1 MFVVRKIIDNAL
13 YSTETDGNSDSFTN
27 CFEQWQ
33 DPMYIRSYLL
43 TFQAQLQH
51 FFKLGVKE
59 ATKKILKESEQFFSD
74 ILNIAKEQQN
84 NKTLDN
90 YIFEPLH
97 KNDDFTI
104 PLLSTKAYGQNKAN
118 SFLRL
123 YAIRFNDGSYLV
135 IGGLIKL
142 HRTLQETDEGKAIL
156 EKFNA
161 WKAYLHNK
169 NIDSS
174 FELGTLIIDI

>member
-13 YSTETDGNSDSFTN
+13 YSTETDGGSDSFTD

-43 TFQAQLQH
+43 TYQAELQH
-51 FFKLGVKE
+51 YFQIGIKE
-59 ATKKILKESEQFFSD
+59 ATKKILKVSEQFFSD
-74 ILNIAKEQQN
+74 ILSIAKGQH

-104 PLLSTKAYGQNKAN
+104 PFLSTKAYGQTNAK

-142 HRTLQETDEGKAIL
+142 HTAIQDTDEGKAIL
-156 EKFNA
+156 EKFKV
-161 WKAYLHNK
+161 WKTYLHNN

-174 FELGTLIIDI
+174 FELCTLILDN